1 MVVADIERLRPAAR
15 GALEVAAVHSWEQ
28 DPFAGGTWA
37 IFRPGQ
43 VAQFAAV
50 MAQPHGRMFF
60 CGEHTAIAARGME
73 AALESAERVS
83 LEVLQR
89 LM

>member
-1 MVVADIERLRPAAR
+1 VAE
-15 GALEVAAVHSWEQ
+15 
-28 DPFAGGTWA
+28 
-37 IFRPGQ
+37 
-43 VAQFAAV
+43 FAAV

-89 LM
+89 LT

>member
-1 MVVADIERLRPAAR
+1 MVVAEIERLRPAAR

-28 DPFAGGTWA
+28 DPFAGGTWS
-37 IFRPGQ
+37 IFRPGE
-43 VAQFAAV
+43 VAGTAAA
-50 MAQPHGRMFF
+50 MASPHDRMFF

-73 AALESAERVS
+73 AAFESAERAS

-89 LM
+89 LA